1 MHDEIP
7 PSTVPE
13 NVKLSLLNFPDDQE
27 FIQVFI
33 KDMKEAII
41 DCGRFLDLERL
52 DGVTVGY
59 DFGAALESVDLGY
72 ESTVATQYTNN
83 GDVIAVAKAMNV
95 LRDGIV
101 MSHVVYNGN
110 IIAPLVDSSHE
121 HHLDALHIISHE
133 FGHVAELKWR
143 DEAMPGLMLTRSE
156 GDWTE
161 NMLLQTAIVA
171 WEEYAACRMT
181 GMVGDRDALKQ
192 RYSQEFDKSSGHS
205 LQRAQQKIKEYR
217 THGDVEKLLVE
228 AGEPIS
234 MPFKM
239 AGYLMGHLDAIEDST
254 PIEDLCP
261 LYAKTHL
268 TTFIPKLFAAL
279 RTIWDERELGKG
291 VAIFSPLSALLEEA
305 YLAAGIEL
313 IPQGEGRGYYISVPF
328 TAATM
333 PNGEADMIVINLRKQ
348 LGLD

>member
-1 MHDEIP
+1 MNNEIP
-7 PSTVPE
+7 PSTVPKQ
-13 NVKLSLLNFPDDQE
+13 VKLSLLNFPDDQE

-33 KDMKEAII
+33 KDMTDAII

-83 GDVIAVAKAMNV
+83 GDVVAVAKAMNV
-95 LRDGIV
+95 LRDGKV

-121 HHLDALHIISHE
+121 YHLDALHIISHE

-143 DEAMPGLMLTRSE
+143 DEAMPGLMLKRPE
-156 GDWTE
+156 GDWVE
-161 NMLLQTAIVA
+161 SMLLQTALTA

-181 GMVGDRDALKQ
+181 GMVGDSDALKQ
-192 RYSQEFDKSSGHS
+192 RYSQEFDKSAGHS
-205 LQRAQQKIKEYR
+205 LQRAQQQVKEFR
-217 THGDVEKLLVE
+217 VHGDVDRLLVE
-228 AGEPIS
+228 AGEPIA

-239 AGYLMGHLDAIEDST
+239 AGYIMGHLDAIEDST
-254 PIEDLCP
+254 PIEELCP

-268 TTFIPKLFAAL
+268 TAIIPKLFAVL
-279 RTIWDERELGKG
+279 RTIWDERDMGKG
-291 VAIFSPLSALLEEA
+291 VAIFAPLSALLEEA

-313 IPQGEGRGYYISVPF
+313 IPQSDGQGYYVNVPF
-328 TAATM
+328 SAATM
-333 PNGEADMIVINLRKQ
+333 PNGEADMLLIRLREQ
-348 LGLD
+348 FGLD